1 MEQFIVKIRRIL
13 KIDKSKVWVYPYG
26 KNGKVIVEKLK
37 QANISSIN
45 IVDNYINQSGICDFD
60 YMVKNIAENDVCIV
74 TSENIEILSDVC
86 LAIDNKIINIKNVF
100 ELYGKYPY
108 SGWCDLR
115 VKQLLFCAEEI
126 YRNEV
131 NGSVAEAGVY
141 KGDFAQ
147 YINAFFPGRKCYLF
161 DSFNGFK
168 NDCVVQGK
176 DNVEECDEWIDNL
189 KDTSVNL
196 VMRKMKYRDKV
207 IIKNGFIPDT
217 FADINDIFCFVNLD
231 MDLYEP
237 TKQALLWFWPRMSK
251 RGVIFVHDF
260 LVWEGIEAAVREFCN
275 EMSTGYIRLM
285 DDCSVAIIKQ

>member
-1 MEQFIVKIRRIL
+1 MKQLIVKISRIL
-13 KIDKSKVWVYPYG
+13 KNNKSRVWVYPYG
-26 KNGKVIVEKLK
+26 KNGKVIVDNLIK
-37 QANISSIN
+37 ANISSIN
-45 IVDNYINQSGICDFD
+45 IVDNYINQSGICDFE
-60 YMVKNIAENDVCIV
+60 YMEKNICEKDVLIV
-74 TSENIEILSDVC
+74 TSENIEILSNVC

-131 NGSVAEAGVY
+131 KGSVAEAGVY
-141 KGDFAQ
+141 KGDFAK

-161 DSFNGFK
+161 DSFDGFK
-168 NDCVVQGK
+168 TDCVIKGK

-196 VMRKMKYRDKV
+196 VMSKMKCRDKV
-207 IIKNGFIPDT
+207 IIKKGFVPDT
-217 FADINDIFCFVNLD
+217 FADINDCFSFVNLD

-237 TKQALLWFWPRMSK
+237 TKQALSWFWPRMSK
-251 RGVIFVHDF
+251 GGMIFVHDF
-260 LVWEGIEAAVREFCN
+260 LLWEGIEVAVREFCN

-285 DDCSVAIIKQ
+285 DDCSVAIIR

>member
-1 MEQFIVKIRRIL
+1 M
-13 KIDKSKVWVYPYG
+13 
-26 KNGKVIVEKLK
+26 
-37 QANISSIN
+37 
-45 IVDNYINQSGICDFD
+45 
-60 YMVKNIAENDVCIV
+60 
-74 TSENIEILSDVC
+74 ILS
-86 LAIDNKIINIKNVF
+86 
-100 ELYGKYPY
+100 
-108 SGWCDLR
+108 SLR
-115 VKQLLFCAEEI
+115 KTISRLT
-126 YRNEV
+126 
-131 NGSVAEAGVY
+131 
-141 KGDFAQ
+141 
-147 YINAFFPGRKCYLF
+147 
-161 DSFNGFK
+161 
-168 NDCVVQGK
+168 
-176 DNVEECDEWIDNL
+176 VEECDEWIDNL